1 MSPERAT
8 IFETMQIG
16 VETVP
21 GTAVAAT
28 KRLGSIGINAAP
40 ALTSKRYRPRG
51 RKLDTLVIPGRRS
64 TEGTIDGQ
72 ATFNE
77 LQYPLSSL
85 CGAAAISTPVGA
97 TLAREW
103 LFDIASNGPDNGKTY
118 TVEIGSSVFG
128 NRFPHGIFTGL
139 SMNFGTEEISLG
151 GNIIGHKWQKE
162 FAMTTGGGVT
172 EIPLEPIDPNDVS
185 IYVDA
190 THAALG
196 TTLMERI
203 FAAEWGIGDKYGPVW
218 VINAANP
225 SWVTTVETPPDA
237 TLGLTFAA
245 DAVGMDFLDVFE
257 AGATRFVRIEAV
269 GREIEAGQDYLLRA
283 DFAAKAEQVAFPDQD
298 GVVGAAW
305 SLRQVEDPLLTGLR
319 VLLRNEQ
326 AAL

>member
-21 GTAVAAT
+21 GTAVAAS

-51 RKLDTLVIPGRRS
+51 RKLDTLVTPGRRS
-64 TEGTIDGQ
+64 TEGTVDGQ
-72 ATFNE
+72 ATYNE
-77 LQYPLSSL
+77 LQYPYSSIY
-85 CGAAAISTPVGA
+85 GPAVISTPAGA

-103 LFDIASNGPDNGKTY
+103 LFELTPNGPDDGTTY

-128 NRFPHGIFTGL
+128 NRFAHGIFTGL

-151 GNIIGHKWQKE
+151 GNIIGHKWQPG

-172 EIPLEPIDPNDVS
+172 EIDLEPIDPNDVT
-185 IYVDA
+185 IYVDED
-190 THAALG
+190 HAALG
-196 TTLMERI
+196 TTPMERI
-203 FAAEWGIGDKYGPVW
+203 FAGQWGIGDKYGPVW

-245 DAVGMDFLDVFE
+245 DSVGMDFLDVFE
-257 AGATRFVRIEAV
+257 QGATRFVRIEAV
-269 GREIEAGQDYLLRA
+269 GREIEEDQDYLFRA

-305 SLRQVEDPLLTGLR
+305 SLRQVQDPLLAGTR
-319 VLLRNEQ
+319 ILLRNER